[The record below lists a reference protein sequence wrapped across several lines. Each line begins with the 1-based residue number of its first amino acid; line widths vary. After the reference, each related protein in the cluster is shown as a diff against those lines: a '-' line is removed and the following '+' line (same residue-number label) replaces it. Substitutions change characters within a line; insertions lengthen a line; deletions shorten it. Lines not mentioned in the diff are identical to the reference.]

1 MHVVHDKVGHYL
13 RLPEVGRSDGRLHDE
28 HADQTAMAKD
38 LCDAVGPVLGSY
50 PGNRVTHTKGVNL
63 TGTFTATRAPV
74 SSRGQRTCRAT
85 RSACSS
91 ASRTATRTRGAP
103 TRPRTTRAAWP

>member
-1 MHVVHDKVGHYL
+1 MT
-13 RLPEVGRSDGRLHDE
+13 STQ
-28 HADQTAMAKD
+28 DQTAMAKD

-63 TGTFTATRAPV
+63 TGTFTATQRA
-74 SSRGQRTCRAT
+74 RELTRAAHMQGDPI
-85 RSACSS
+85 RVLVRF
-91 ASRTATRTRGAP
+91 RTATRTRGAP